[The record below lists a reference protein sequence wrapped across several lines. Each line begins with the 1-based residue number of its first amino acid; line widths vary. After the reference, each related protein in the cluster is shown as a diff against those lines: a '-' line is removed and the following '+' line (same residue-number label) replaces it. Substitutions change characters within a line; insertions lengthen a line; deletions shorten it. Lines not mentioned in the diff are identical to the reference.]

1 MAYKVYRKVKGSDSV
16 EVLDDTVYET
26 KAEAEIAM
34 LEAKN
39 SLKHSDI
46 PFPTKVGGT
55 NQPGTLN
62 TPGTLD
68 EEIVAIPKD
77 DDVNEDDVEFF
88 IREV

>member
-16 EVLDDTVYET
+16 EVLDDTVYKT
-26 KAEAEIAM
+26 KAEAETAM

-46 PFPTKVGGT
+46 PFPTKVDGT
-55 NQPGTLN
+55 SSLN

-68 EEIVAIPKD
+68 EEIVAIPRD
-77 DDVNEDDVEFF
+77 NDVNEDNVEFF